1 MQVQE
6 IMTRNAG
13 IVHPNATLKDAA
25 CRMRADNIGAM
36 PVGEHDRLIG
46 MVTDRD
52 IVTRGVANE
61 KPPANTT
68 VRQVMSEHVYYCF
81 EDEDI
86 ERAAEIMAE
95 HQVHRLPVLDRNK
108 RLVGMLATADLAR
121 AEADA
126 MRKAMKGICERTDKP
141 RR

>member
-13 IVHPNATLKDAA
+13 IVHPNASLKDAA
-25 CRMRADNIGAM
+25 LRMRASNIGAM
-36 PVGEHDRLIG
+36 PVGEYDRLIG

-61 KPPANTT
+61 KSPAHTT

-81 EDEDI
+81 EDEDVD
-86 ERAAEIMAE
+86 RAAEIMAE

-108 RLVGMLATADLAR
+108 RLVGILAIADLAR

-126 MRKAMKGICERTDKP
+126 IRTAIKGISEPTSQP

>member
-13 IVHPNATLKDAA
+13 IVHPNATLRDTAR
-25 CRMRADNIGAM
+25 CMRANNIGAM

-52 IVTRGVANE
+52 IVTRGVADE
-61 KPPANTT
+61 KSPANTT

-81 EDEDI
+81 EDEDVD
-86 ERAAEIMAE
+86 RAAEIMAE

-108 RLVGMLATADLAR
+108 RLVGILAIADLAR
-121 AEADA
+121 AEAEA
-126 MRKAMKGICERTDKP
+126 IGKAMKGISEPTDKP

>member
-13 IVHPNATLKDAA
+13 IVHPNATLKDTAR
-25 CRMRADNIGAM
+25 RMRAEDIGAM
-36 PVGEHDRLIG
+36 PVGENDRLIG

-52 IVTRGVANE
+52 IVMRGVADE
-61 KPPANTT
+61 KSPTYTT
-68 VRQVMSEHVYYCF
+68 VRQVMSQHIYYCF
-81 EDEDI
+81 EDDDLD
-86 ERAAEIMAE
+86 RAADIMAE

-121 AEADA
+121 AETRAIT
-126 MRKAMKGICERTDKP
+126 KAMKGISKPSDGP